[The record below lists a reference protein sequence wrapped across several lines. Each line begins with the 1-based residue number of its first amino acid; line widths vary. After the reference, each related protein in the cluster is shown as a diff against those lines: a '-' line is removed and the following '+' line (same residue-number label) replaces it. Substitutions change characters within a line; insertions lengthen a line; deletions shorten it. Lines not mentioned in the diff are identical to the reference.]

1 VYAGLDVDETGLF
14 AGTRGRQIAG
24 RFTLIPARPFDYGT
38 AEQKGT
44 WRSLIAAMEASL
56 RLHNHQAGTLT
67 GLGEYLFGRTGGMIG
82 SLSQLVRGAAILAI
96 EGGSE
101 QITQD
106 LLDLVPVDHAA
117 QRSSTRRADRRART

>member
-1 VYAGLDVDETGLF
+1 
-14 AGTRGRQIAG
+14 
-24 RFTLIPARPFDYGT
+24 
-38 AEQKGT
+38 
-44 WRSLIAAMEASL
+44 MEASL
-56 RLHNHQAGTLT
+56 RLHNHQRGTLT

-82 SLSQLVRGAAILAI
+82 SLSQLVRGAEILAI

-117 QRSSTRRADRRART
+117 QRSAAARTPGQDVSTWRRLPAPVLRPGTRPSPPGCTASPLSTA